1 MVVPHKLPC
10 HYETTFEVVVGT
22 LGAWVDGNVESSRVV
37 QSLFSILCHM
47 QIWENLIKL
56 WELNDQLLD
65 LLFVLSKFSSNMFDL
80 C

>member
-47 QIWENLIKL
+47 QI
-56 WELNDQLLD
+56 
-65 LLFVLSKFSSNMFDL
+65 
-80 C
+80 